1 MCKLLVV
8 YNTVRSCDV
17 YRPIIRDLICVNIR
31 QYDASINIR
40 KHSLCVFRI
49 TSKTLLCGTYYILV
63 ISLVADTQA
72 RSQDCQNEEADRS
85 SALSPPFPYPPLPLE
100 VGPLNPARVW
110 GSAVSSPSGVWVGAL
125 AKIEFGAF

>member
-40 KHSLCVFRI
+40 CASSESHLRLYCVVPTI
-49 TSKTLLCGTYYILV
+49 YL
-63 ISLVADTQA
+63 
-72 RSQDCQNEEADRS
+72 
-85 SALSPPFPYPPLPLE
+85 
-100 VGPLNPARVW
+100 
-110 GSAVSSPSGVWVGAL
+110 
-125 AKIEFGAF
+125 